1 MANSIPLPLWT
12 LFYHINLNNSI
23 NLIFIGFNFY
33 KVMNILAKFGRSRPG
48 QFGART
54 FLLKNFSK
62 FFVLWSLKVF
72 LSFNC
77 LYLGLYCL
85 KVVCIQFFRYLF
97 QDYLFRLKIYLYFNN
112 FWSANQSNL
121 LYRPD
126 IISVEVLTEIF

>member
-1 MANSIPLPLWT
+1 MICHWGVVNV
-12 LFYHINLNNSI
+12 FYHNNFNNPI
-23 NLIFIGFNFY
+23 HLIFSDFEFY
-33 KVMNILAKFGRSRPG
+33 RFINILAKFGRSSPG

-54 FLLKNFSK
+54 SLSKTFSK

-77 LYLGLYCL
+77 LYLGLYYL

-121 LYRPD
+121 LSRPD